1 MNSKKFV
8 LNDVFKASLVG
19 LLVVIVNLIP
29 LEKILGITLGD
40 LGVMPSIYF
49 IPLFF
54 VYSLIALIFSKMKN
68 NLNLEKKA
76 HLL

>member
-29 LEKILGITLGD
+29 LEKILGITL
-40 LGVMPSIYF
+40 
-49 IPLFF
+49 
-54 VYSLIALIFSKMKN
+54 
-68 NLNLEKKA
+68 
-76 HLL
+76 